1 METDT
6 LVYQGGAVKALGNG
20 RVGGHLVLFSTAA
33 DPDLTG
39 DYFTQATTFKIDKN
53 PSPILLYEHAMDPK
67 LGDREIGEAKASVD
81 GVGVWVEAQLAMR
94 DAYEEAIYK
103 LAEAGKLGWSS
114 GTAGHLVRRKKVG
127 KSFEVTSWPIVE
139 ASLTTHPAE
148 PRTAAV
154 PLKSL
159 YPDGLVAGPSFP
171 ERSSALVAGVT
182 EYRDLVAKFYD
193 QRIKAGR
200 ELSAANCGSI
210 ESVANSIDES
220 ASTLQNVSRQLREM
234 IARAS
239 QPKPVPAADVAS
251 PDPESEARWKAVRLT
266 LLRFKYA
273 DMLRTV

>member
-39 DYFTQATTFKIDKN
+39 DYFTAATTFKIDRN

-67 LGDREIGEAKASVD
+67 IGDREIGEAKASVD

-103 LAEAGKLGWSS
+103 LAEQGKLGWSS

-127 KSFEVTSWPIVE
+127 KSYEVTSWPIVE

-159 YPDGLVAGPSFP
+159 YPDEAVFAESSFA
-171 ERSSALVAGVT
+171 ERSSGLVSNLTG
-182 EYRDLVAKFYD
+182 YRDLAAKFHD

-200 ELSAANCGSI
+200 VLSAANRGRI
-210 ESVANSIDES
+210 ATVVEQVKPMLAELEALLAETDPTPIQADAPLNPEPEAGTD
-220 ASTLQNVSRQLREM
+220 TLT
-234 IARAS
+234 
-239 QPKPVPAADVAS
+239 
-251 PDPESEARWKAVRLT
+251 RWRAVRLKA
-266 LLRFKYA
+266 LGHKYA

>member
-1 METDT
+1 MDTDT

-159 YPDGLVAGPSFP
+159 YPDDAVAASSFSERSTGLVAG
-171 ERSSALVAGVT
+171 LT
-182 EYRDLVAKFYD
+182 EYRDLAAKMHD

-200 ELSAANCGSI
+200 VLSAANRG
-210 ESVANSIDES
+210 
-220 ASTLQNVSRQLREM
+220 R
-234 IARAS
+234 IATVVE
-239 QPKPVPAADVAS
+239 QVKPMLAELEALLAETDPTPPPTADVAS
-251 PDPESEARWKAVRLT
+251 PDPESEARWKAIRLKA
-266 LLRFKYA
+266 LGHQYA

>member
-1 METDT
+1 MDTDT

-39 DYFTQATTFKIDKN
+39 DFFTKSTAFKLDKY

-67 LGDREIGEAKASVD
+67 IGDREIGEAKASVD

-114 GTAGHLVRRKKVG
+114 GTAGHLVRRKAVG
-127 KSFEVTSWPIVE
+127 KSYEVTSWPIVE

-148 PRTAAV
+148 PRTSAV

-159 YPDGLVAGPSFP
+159 YADEAVFAESTFRERSTGLVANLTG
-171 ERSSALVAGVT
+171 
-182 EYRDLVAKFYD
+182 YRDLAAKMHD

-200 ELSAANCGSI
+200 VLSAANRG
-210 ESVANSIDES
+210 
-220 ASTLQNVSRQLREM
+220 R
-234 IARAS
+234 IATVVE
-239 QPKPVPAADVAS
+239 QVKPMLAELEALLAETDPTPPAMPDVAS
-251 PDPESEARWKAVRLT
+251 PDPESEARWKAVRIKALG
-266 LLRFKYA
+266 LKYA
-273 DMLRTV
+273 ELLRTV